1 MRKLFAFLIKYS
13 VVILFLILEIISF
26 SLIVKNNDYQK
37 SVFFSSSNTVLAS
50 VYELGNSTV
59 EFFYLKSANEGL
71 ANENIF
77 LKNQVVEL
85 QNKLLAVSKEDT
97 INYQLKISPDREITY
112 ILAKV
117 INNSI
122 NKTRNYITLNK
133 GFRDGIRQDMGV
145 ISEDGVVGFISNVS
159 EKFSVVLPVLNPKFT
174 IITRFKRNDY
184 TGPINWQGGDYR
196 YVKLNDIARHV
207 EFSLGDSLV
216 TSGYTKSFP
225 EGIPVGTV
233 DDFNIGEGDTY
244 YNIRVKLAANFRTLS
259 YLKVISYVN
268 FEEQTNLENSVN

>member
-13 VVILFLILEIISF
+13 VVIIFLLLEIISF

-71 ANENIF
+71 AHENIL
-77 LKNQVVEL
+77 LKNEVVEL
-85 QNKLLAVSKEDT
+85 RNKLLAVSKSDT
-97 INYQLKISPDREITY
+97 TNYKLKISPDREITY

-133 GFRDGIRQDMGV
+133 GLRDGIRQDMGV

-184 TGPINWQGGDYR
+184 TGPISWQGGDYR

-207 EFSLGDSLV
+207 EFALGDSLV

-259 YLKVISYVN
+259 YVKVISYVN